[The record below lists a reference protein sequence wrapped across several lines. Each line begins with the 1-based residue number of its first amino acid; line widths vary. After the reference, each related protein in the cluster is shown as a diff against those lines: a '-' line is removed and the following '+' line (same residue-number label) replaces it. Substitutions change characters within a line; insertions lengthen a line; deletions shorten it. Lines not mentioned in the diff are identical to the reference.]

1 MTRPYMKGEL
11 RKQQILECA
20 KKLFSKKGYHNTHVE
35 DIHKELTIAKGTFY
49 EYFKNKEELFIAL
62 LVKFLED
69 WEEAVLDTTVNL
81 VMEDIPTFYRTL
93 IKRSLVFFQSNED
106 LCNIYLRVGP
116 GTDEV
121 FEPYIEQFEDK
132 MLQYVKTA
140 LDQGVKAGVLR
151 NDLNIELMA
160 NILLGAFLRIDYYY
174 FVLKRQEKESRD
186 LDEITDQ
193 FFNLIME
200 GIFNNTREMKR
211 MASRSPE
218 SRKPRTRSKLSGT
231 GQPSKRHRAADK
243 E

>member
-1 MTRPYMKGEL
+1 MKGER

-20 KKLFSKKGYHNTHVE
+20 KKLFSRKGYHNTHVE
-35 DIHKELTIAKGTFY
+35 DIHKEARIAKGTFY

-69 WEEAVLDTTVNL
+69 WEEAVLDTTANL
-81 VMEDIPTFYRTL
+81 GMEDIRTYYRTL

-121 FEPYIEQFEDK
+121 FEPYIEQFEEK
-132 MLQYVKTA
+132 MLQYVKND
-140 LDQGVKAGVLR
+140 LDRGVKAGVLR
-151 NDLNIELMA
+151 DDLNIELMA

-174 FVLKRQEKESRD
+174 FVLKREKKESRD
-186 LDEITDQ
+186 LDGITDQ

-200 GIFNNTREMKR
+200 GIFSNPRGTGHK
-211 MASRSPE
+211 ASRS
-218 SRKPRTRSKLSGT
+218 SASLKPRTRSKPSGT
-231 GQPSKRHRAADK
+231 GQPPGRRRAAGR